1 MSLAACGGDDDG
13 GAAASPDGGGTSTTG
28 NPSTNPGSS
37 GDSGTDPGSDPN
49 SGPSCTSAGE
59 SLAPGVSAKTISVG
73 GSNRTYQLYVPSTF
87 DGKKTYPLIF
97 AFHGDGGDGTGLR
110 KSFKIEAETKEGAI
124 IVYPDGLNKT
134 WDCDTTAGLA
144 RDTAFID
151 AVVAELTK
159 NACAD
164 AARVYATGFSR
175 GAYFVNQMVCRSKS
189 TWRAIAT
196 HSGGGPWG
204 IEGTEYDAQG
214 QLKCNA
220 KQLAALQVQGLADTT
235 VPPSE
240 GQKARDF
247 WRAADGCQSATEA
260 YDPSPCQ
267 QYKGCAKPEVYCAI
281 PGMQHTI
288 WASAAPVTWNFFTS
302 QK

>member
-1 MSLAACGGDDDG
+1 MAFVACSSDDEG
-13 GAAASPDGGGTSTTG
+13 TAGASPDGGSSTTG
-28 NPSTNPGSS
+28 NSSTPSGSS
-37 GDSGTDPGSDPN
+37 GDPGST
-49 SGPSCTSAGE
+49 SGPSCESADE
-59 SLAPGVSAKTISVG
+59 SLAPGASSKTISVG

-97 AFHGDGGDGTGLR
+97 AFHGDGGDGAGLR
-110 KSFKIEAETKEGAI
+110 KSFKLEAEAKEGAI

-151 AVVAELTK
+151 AVIADLTK

-164 AARVYATGFSR
+164 SARVYATGFSR

-204 IEGTEYDAQG
+204 IEGSEYDDQG

-220 KQLAALQVQGLADTT
+220 KQLAALQVQGLADGT

-240 GQKARDF
+240 GEKARDF
-247 WRAADGCQSATEA
+247 WRASDGCQSSTSA

-267 QYKGCAKPEVYCAI
+267 QYNGCAKPEIYCAI
-281 PGMQHTI
+281 PGMDHTI
-288 WASAAPVTWNFFTS
+288 WQSAAPVTWNFFTS